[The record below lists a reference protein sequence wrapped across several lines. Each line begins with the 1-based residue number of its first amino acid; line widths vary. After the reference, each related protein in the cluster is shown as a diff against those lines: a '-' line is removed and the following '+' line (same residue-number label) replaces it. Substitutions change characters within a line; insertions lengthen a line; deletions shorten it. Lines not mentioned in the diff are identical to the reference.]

1 MQTQQT
7 KEQKMRPYTGGEIA
21 LTMNDVSIIVT
32 ELANEGF
39 LVNKVVIGNAQR
51 PTIFLFSNDKCRDL
65 ISSGK
70 ASYQHFNNATP
81 IKQGVFEY
89 SGCRVVWSESLI

>member
-1 MQTQQT
+1 MQ
-7 KEQKMRPYTGGEIA
+7 EQRKPYSAEEIA
-21 LTMNDVSIIVT
+21 LTMNDVSKII
-32 ELANEGF
+32 EQLSSEGF
-39 LVNKVVIGNAQR
+39 LVNKVVIGNALR

-65 ISSGK
+65 IISGK
-70 ASYQHFNNATP
+70 ASYQHFNNVVP

>member
-1 MQTQQT
+1 MQ
-7 KEQKMRPYTGGEIA
+7 EQRKPYSAEEIA
-21 LTMNDVSIIVT
+21 LTMNDVSKII
-32 ELANEGF
+32 EQLSSEGF
-39 LVNKVVIGNAQR
+39 LVNKVVIGNALR

-65 ISSGK
+65 IISGK
-70 ASYQHFNNATP
+70 ASYQHFNNVMP

>member
-1 MQTQQT
+1 MQVQQTQ
-7 KEQKMRPYTGGEIA
+7 EQEKRPYTGDEIA
-21 LTMNDVSIIVT
+21 LTINDVSTIVAQ
-32 ELANEGF
+32 LVSEGF
-39 LVNKVVIGNAQR
+39 LVNKVVIGNALR

-65 ISSGK
+65 IDSGK
-70 ASYQHFNNATP
+70 ASYQHFNNVMP

>member
-1 MQTQQT
+1 MQAQ
-7 KEQKMRPYTGGEIA
+7 EQRKPYGTNEIA
-21 LTMNDVSIIVT
+21 LTMNDVSRIVAQ
-32 ELANEGF
+32 LANEGF
-39 LVNKVVIGNAQR
+39 LVNKVVIGNALR

-65 ISSGK
+65 IDSGK
-70 ASYQHFNNATP
+70 ASYQHFNNVMP

>member
-1 MQTQQT
+1 MCEQT
-7 KEQKMRPYTGGEIA
+7 EQHEPYSANEIA
-21 LTMNDVSIIVT
+21 LTMNDVSRIVAQ
-32 ELANEGF
+32 LANEGF
-39 LVNKVVIGNAQR
+39 LVNKVVIGNALR

-65 ISSGK
+65 IDSGK
-70 ASYQHFNNATP
+70 ASYQHFNNVMP